1 MSTKERLDEFRAR
14 LEALSASDEQKGQNR
29 SVRQN
34 AEALFDAGTFVEIGA
49 FSGGTG
55 YSLKDQSADS
65 SQGVLTGYGAV
76 DGRLTFFYAQDFDV
90 LSGALSCANAKKILD
105 IMDLAAK
112 AGAPIIS
119 LLRSNGAKL
128 EEGMQV
134 LGEYGKVF
142 AKANSLSG
150 VVPQI

>member
-65 SQGVLTGYGAV
+65 SQGAGYNLLASSPTTSV
-76 DGRLTFFYAQDFDV
+76 RNSQD
-90 LSGALSCANAKKILD
+90 
-105 IMDLAAK
+105 
-112 AGAPIIS
+112 
-119 LLRSNGAKL
+119 
-128 EEGMQV
+128 Q
-134 LGEYGKVF
+134 
-142 AKANSLSG
+142 
-150 VVPQI
+150 